1 MGIQNNL
8 KVRDSFYISQP
19 CNSANKFL
27 WLRNSEW
34 DIWGVK
40 FWSRD
45 FLWVLIFSPIRSS
58 LSLESTVPLLGLH
71 KLWKIKITPVK
82 TQTRNNVLSVIAC
95 LAGKDTQEVLYTDLS
110 KHQAVI
116 QSDCD
121 SCQIFAMLI
130 FGCEILY

>member
-1 MGIQNNL
+1 MIVSTYPSHVVLQIN
-8 KVRDSFYISQP
+8 
-19 CNSANKFL
+19 FL
-27 WLRNSEW
+27 YLRNSVW
-34 DIWGVK
+34 DFLGLK

-58 LSLESTVPLLGLH
+58 LSLNPQYPSWDWH
-71 KLWKIKITPVK
+71 KFWKIKITPVK
-82 TQTRNNVLSVIAC
+82 TQTRNNLLSVIAC
-95 LAGKDTQEVLYTDLS
+95 LAGRDTQEVLYTDLS

>member
-1 MGIQNNL
+1 MGIENNL

-45 FLWVLIFSPIRSS
+45 FLWVLIFSPHHHPCHLNPQYPSWDW
-58 LSLESTVPLLGLH
+58 H

-82 TQTRNNVLSVIAC
+82 MQTRNNLLSVIAC
-95 LAGKDTQEVLYTDLS
+95 LAGRDTQEVLYTDLS

-121 SCQIFAMLI
+121 SC
-130 FGCEILY
+130 